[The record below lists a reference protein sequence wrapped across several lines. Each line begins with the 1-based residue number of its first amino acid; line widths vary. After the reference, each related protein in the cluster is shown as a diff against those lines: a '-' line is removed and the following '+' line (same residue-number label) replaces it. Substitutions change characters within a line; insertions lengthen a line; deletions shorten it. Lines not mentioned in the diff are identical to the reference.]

1 MFTVKLISCPM
12 LMDFTITYHG
22 IMCTC
27 PDSCNQRL
35 FIAEEFLSGA
45 NLRFTN
51 MHIAGGRLTLT
62 LNRGPNVPL
71 SLKAGIFC
79 SVVILRMGFHSF
91 EFFAGNEKSIF

>member
-1 MFTVKLISCPM
+1 MFTVKLVSCPM
-12 LMDFTITYHG
+12 LIDFTITDHG

-45 NLRFTN
+45 NLRFNN

-62 LNRGPNVPL
+62 LNRGPNVLL
-71 SLKAGIFC
+71 SLKAEVFRP
-79 SVVILRMGFHSF
+79 VVFPRMGFQSF
-91 EFFAGNEKSIF
+91 EFIAGNEKSTF